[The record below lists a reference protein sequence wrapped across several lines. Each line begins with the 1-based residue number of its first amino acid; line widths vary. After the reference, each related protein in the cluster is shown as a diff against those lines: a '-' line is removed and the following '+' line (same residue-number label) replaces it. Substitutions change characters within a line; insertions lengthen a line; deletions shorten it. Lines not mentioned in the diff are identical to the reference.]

1 MAYADDSDFTQG
13 VLGGSVPLVECESDV
28 PLQGYAYGPE
38 RALLAAILFDGIHA
52 CISYILTA
60 ASRRRSQ
67 FAEGYY
73 WVMARESEY
82 PFSFENVCD
91 ALGINP
97 NYLRHGLLQASPA
110 KLERVVRCRRLS

>member
-1 MAYADDSDFTQG
+1 MTYADDSDFAHG
-13 VLGGSVPLVECESDV
+13 VLGGTVPLVENESEL
-28 PLQGYAYGPE
+28 PQGYAHGPE
-38 RALLAAILFDGIHA
+38 RALLAAVLFDGVHA

-60 ASRRRSQ
+60 ASRQRSR

-97 NYLRHGLLQASPA
+97 TYLRHGLLHASPA